1 MGKKGR
7 FIALNKGRIKIFYP
21 SYFFLVR
28 GGFSPPARICRVR
41 ALSLKR
47 KPKVADGPHL
57 SCLVGTVLH
66 GTKGR
71 FCDSEI

>member
-47 KPKVADGPHL
+47 KPKVADERHFSRPAATDL
-57 SCLVGTVLH
+57 DCV
-66 GTKGR
+66 KGR
-71 FCDSEI
+71 FRDTES